1 MHVNQVRIT
10 DKERTESWEEK
21 VSVWKI
27 EDIGEEKFNNWLRQ
41 MAEAIC
47 AQPDSDIKIT
57 FQRDKDGVA
66 AVLSGSRIKS
76 TQNASVDLNK
86 KEALIIGYLKEHG
99 SVTNAAARE
108 IIHVGTTA
116 TRNLLNGLVDRGYL
130 RAEGENRGRKYYLI
144 RQDI

>member
-57 FQRDKDGVA
+57 FRRDKGGVA
-66 AVLSGSRIKS
+66 AVLSSSRIKS
-76 TQNASVDLNK
+76 TH
-86 KEALIIGYLKEHG
+86 EEHSRG
-99 SVTNAAARE
+99 QAQIPRQAAE
-108 IIHVGTTA
+108 VNPIP
-116 TRNLLNGLVDRGYL
+116 
-130 RAEGENRGRKYYLI
+130 
-144 RQDI
+144 Q